1 MAETLYHDPRKM
13 GIMTKRINVLNLV
26 TSFVGTITAAGIA
39 GWLIVDLDTGQ
50 KLAGGVAAIWSAR
63 LLVLDYGLNQ
73 RKQLA
78 PVVVMPRN
86 DTVKLN
92 GRDMLLSLV
101 PWSVHKPQAPTVEPE
116 FIWYVRDYKRFNPVA
131 ITESQLYNYCQQ
143 GYGRQL
149 RGDGAPF
156 SRKKFFDDGWRDH
169 LERGC
174 KTILTYSYCFDT
186 WGRGSKSKLTT
197 RPIRAMAR
205 CKGVF
210 PPTPLS
216 QHKHI
221 AAIEAGSL

>member
-1 MAETLYHDPRKM
+1 M
-13 GIMTKRINVLNLV
+13 GIMAKRIDILNL
-26 TSFVGTITAAGIA
+26 TASFVGTITAAGLA
-39 GWLIVDLDTGQ
+39 GWLLVDIDTAQ
-50 KLAGGVAAIWSAR
+50 KAAGGMAAAWSLR
-63 LLVLDYGLNQ
+63 LLVLDFGLNQ
-73 RKQLA
+73 RRQTA

-101 PWSVHKPQAPTVEPE
+101 PWSVHKPEHKPTIEPE

-143 GYGRQL
+143 GYSRQL

-174 KTILTYSYCFDT
+174 KTILTYSWCFDT
-186 WGRGSKSKLTT
+186 WGQGSKSKLTT

-205 CKGVF
+205 CKGIF
-210 PPTPLS
+210 PPLPYS
-216 QHKHI
+216 ADKHI
-221 AAIEAGSL
+221 AAIEARSL